1 MTVLCA
7 IRFSLM
13 ILGCRRGSTHF
24 PAAVRIYFI
33 HFAFT
38 FRLSCT
44 VLSFLYIARQPME
57 FTLIT
62 LNVAQLQQFLGLS
75 RWLMLS

>member
-57 FTLIT
+57 FTLIAGVFT

-75 RWLMLS
+75 R